1 MAQFCLGAFRSCS
14 PEIGAAARRGCQ
26 YWRGAM
32 QTRRVLHPARIDF
45 SRLDRIKSSKFKMDD
60 QRPLTV
66 SGGEAACAA
75 RRLEHEALG
84 G

>member
-1 MAQFCLGAFRSCS
+1 MAQFCFGAFILQPWNRRRRAPRPSVL
-14 PEIGAAARRGCQ
+14 ARRH
-26 YWRGAM
+26 RNP
-32 QTRRVLHPARIDF
+32 TVLHHARIDF
-45 SRLDRIKSSKFKMDD
+45 SRLSRINSSKFKLDD

-66 SGGEAACAA
+66 SGGKVACTA